1 MGCSQDNTNHM
12 RKGEEEE
19 AKMPKKSELG
29 LILRN
34 KLSRNKET
42 KREKKSNKNE
52 KDNKQLGRDKY
63 NS

>member
-1 MGCSQDNTNHM
+1 M

-34 KLSRNKET
+34 KLSRRTAET
-42 KREKKSNKNE
+42 KKQKEKKKSNKNE

-63 NS
+63 NP